1 MNNRK
6 VNTKTMRNHAPAA
19 LLLALAVAVC
29 APVAQAIVLPSDV
42 VTVGNVTATSA
53 IVDVPVYIRDT
64 SGTPLGVD
72 QPAGSKLQSYSIKV
86 NYAPAPSIFTAGMA
100 RAGIT
105 ASLTPLSE
113 FAPVAPGSASLV
125 DDFYEP
131 TNPIPFNSNAAL
143 PGDQVAHISVQLSPS
158 VVPGSVITL
167 TLDPILTTVSNDGG
181 TTTESVANGNLT
193 LVSGSII
200 IPPSFVFGI
209 PTLSHW
215 MLALLAM

>member
-6 VNTKTMRNHAPAA
+6 VHTKTMRNHAPAA
-19 LLLALAVAVC
+19 LFLALAVAVC
-29 APVAQAIVLPSDV
+29 APVAQGAAVLPSDV

-72 QPAGSKLQSYSIKV
+72 QPPGSKLQSYSIKV

-113 FAPVAPGSASLV
+113 FAPVAPGSAS
-125 DDFYEP
+125 
-131 TNPIPFNSNAAL
+131 
-143 PGDQVAHISVQLSPS
+143 
-158 VVPGSVITL
+158 
-167 TLDPILTTVSNDGG
+167 
-181 TTTESVANGNLT
+181 
-193 LVSGSII
+193 
-200 IPPSFVFGI
+200 
-209 PTLSHW
+209 
-215 MLALLAM
+215 